1 MILDGDVMVQP
12 AEKSG
17 EKGAHAYTPGLK
29 IKRVEVVNKERSLP
43 IAGEV
48 LVKVGDKVDFD
59 TVVARTEIPGNAAF
73 LHVSEVLGVDP
84 GDVEE
89 FMQKKVGE
97 SFEKGDLLAEY
108 VAFWGLIKKYVHAPF
123 SGHVENISGLSG
135 QVIVREN
142 NIPIE
147 IDSYVK
153 GEVKEV
159 IPNRG
164 AIIETAAAFVQGIF
178 GIGGENHGEIVVAVS
193 SPDEILTVDKIRPD
207 HKGKIILGGSLVTG
221 EAYLEAIKVGA
232 KGVVVGGMGIE
243 DLITILGEDIGV
255 AITGEEKIDLS
266 VIITEGFGELPM
278 AQRTFEL
285 LSSLEG
291 KRSSINGATQIRA
304 GVLRPEVI
312 IPYDDTDVVEEYSE
326 KVSNGMKRGSVLRV
340 IREPYFGEITRV
352 TDLPVEL
359 QKVETGS
366 RVRVVEVQLS
376 DGRIVT
382 VPRANVE
389 IIEE

>member
-1 MILDGDVMVQP
+1 MVQP
-12 AEKSG
+12 TEKSG
-17 EKGAHAYTPGLK
+17 EKGTHAYTPGLK
-29 IKRVEVVNKERSLP
+29 IKRVEVVIKERTLP
-43 IAGEV
+43 IEGEV
-48 LVKVGDKVDFD
+48 LVNVGDEVDFD
-59 TVVARTEIPGNAAF
+59 TVVARTEIPGDAAF
-73 LHVSEVLGVDP
+73 LHVSEILSVDP

-89 FMQKKVGE
+89 FMLKKVGE
-97 SFEKGDLLAEY
+97 DIEKGELLAEY

-135 QVIVREN
+135 QVIIRAN

-147 IDSYVK
+147 IESYVK
-153 GEVKEV
+153 GEVKKV

-164 AIIETAAAFVQGIF
+164 AVIETTAAFVQGIF
-178 GIGGENHGEIVVAVS
+178 GIGGENHGEIAVAVS
-193 SPDEILTVDKIRPD
+193 SPDEILTEDKIRPD
-207 HKGKIILGGSLVTG
+207 HKGKVILGGSLVTG

-232 KGVVVGGMGIE
+232 KGIVVGGMGIE
-243 DLITILGEDIGV
+243 ELISILGEDIGV
-255 AITGEEKIDLS
+255 AITGEEKIDTTI
-266 VIITEGFGELPM
+266 IITEGFGELPM

-285 LSSLEG
+285 ISSMEG
-291 KRSSINGATQIRA
+291 RMSSINGATQIRA
-304 GVLRPEVI
+304 GVLRPELI
-312 IPYDDTDVVEEYSE
+312 IPYDDLEVVEEYYE
-326 KVSNGMKRGSVLRV
+326 EVSGGMKRGSVLRV

-366 RVRVVEVQLS
+366 MVRVVELQLS

-389 IIEE
+389 IIEQ

>member
-1 MILDGDVMVQP
+1 MVQP
-12 AEKSG
+12 TEKSG
-17 EKGAHAYTPGLK
+17 KKGAHAYTPGLK
-29 IKRVEVVNKERSLP
+29 IKRVEVVNKERFLP
-43 IAGEV
+43 IEGEV
-48 LVKVGDKVDFD
+48 LVNVGDEVDFD
-59 TVVARTEIPGNAAF
+59 TVVARTEIPGDATF

-89 FMQKKVGE
+89 FMLKKVGE
-97 SFEKGDLLAEY
+97 GFEKGELLAKC

-135 QVIVREN
+135 QVIIREN
-142 NIPIE
+142 DIPIE

-153 GEVKEV
+153 GEVKDV
-159 IPNRG
+159 IPKKG
-164 AIIETAAAFVQGIF
+164 AVIETTAAFVQGIF
-178 GIGGENHGEIVVAVS
+178 GIGGENHGEIAVAVS
-193 SPDEILTVDKIRPD
+193 SPDEILTEDKIRPD
-207 HKGKIILGGSLVTG
+207 HKGKIILGGSLVTN

-232 KGVVVGGMGIE
+232 KGIVVGGMGVE
-243 DLITILGEDIGV
+243 DLIAILGEDIGV
-255 AITGEEKIDLS
+255 AITGEEKIGIT

-285 LSSLEG
+285 VSSMEG
-291 KRSSINGATQIRA
+291 RMSSINGATQIRA
-304 GVLRPEVI
+304 GVLRPELI
-312 IPYDDTDVVEEYSE
+312 IPHDDPDVVEEYDEELSE
-326 KVSNGMKRGSVLRV
+326 GMRRGSVLRV
-340 IREPYFGEITRV
+340 IRKPYFGEITRV

-366 RVRVVEVQLS
+366 MVRVVEVRLK

>member
-1 MILDGDVMVQP
+1 MDSDIMVQP
-12 AEKSG
+12 TEENG

-43 IAGEV
+43 IEGEV
-48 LVKVGDKVDFD
+48 LVNVGDMVDFD
-59 TVVARTEIPGNAAF
+59 TVVARTEIPGDADF
-73 LHVSEVLGVDP
+73 LHVSEALGIDP
-84 GDVEE
+84 SDVEE
-89 FMQKKVGE
+89 FMLKKVGE
-97 SFEKGDLLAEY
+97 RFEKGELLAQY

-123 SGHVENISGLSG
+123 SGYVENISGLSG

-153 GEVKEV
+153 GEVKE
-159 IPNRG
+159 ILPQKG
-164 AIIETAAAFVQGIF
+164 AIIETTAAFVQGIF
-178 GIGGENHGEIVVAVS
+178 GIGGENHGEIAVAGS
-193 SPDEILTVDKIRPD
+193 SPDEILTEDNILPE
-207 HKGKIILGGSLVTG
+207 HEGKIILGGSLITG
-221 EAYLEAIKVGA
+221 EAYLKAIEIGV
-232 KGVVVGGMGIE
+232 KGVIVGGMGIE
-243 DLITILGEDIGV
+243 DLIVILGEDIGV
-255 AITGEEKIDLS
+255 AITGEEKIDITI
-266 VIITEGFGELPM
+266 IITEGFGELSM
-278 AQRTFEL
+278 AHRTFEL
-285 LSSLEG
+285 LSSMEG
-291 KRSSINGATQIRA
+291 RMASINGATQIRA
-304 GVLRPEVI
+304 GVLRPELI
-312 IPYDDTDVVEEYSE
+312 IPYDDPSIVEDYSE
-326 KVSNGMKRGSVLRV
+326 KVSDGMRKGSVLRV

-366 RVRVVEVQLS
+366 LVRVVEIQLS

>member
-1 MILDGDVMVQP
+1 
-12 AEKSG
+12 
-17 EKGAHAYTPGLK
+17 
-29 IKRVEVVNKERSLP
+29 
-43 IAGEV
+43 
-48 LVKVGDKVDFD
+48 
-59 TVVARTEIPGNAAF
+59 
-73 LHVSEVLGVDP
+73 
-84 GDVEE
+84 
-89 FMQKKVGE
+89 
-97 SFEKGDLLAEY
+97 
-108 VAFWGLIKKYVHAPF
+108 
-123 SGHVENISGLSG
+123 
-135 QVIVREN
+135 
-142 NIPIE
+142 
-147 IDSYVK
+147 
-153 GEVKEV
+153 
-159 IPNRG
+159 
-164 AIIETAAAFVQGIF
+164 
-178 GIGGENHGEIVVAVS
+178 
-193 SPDEILTVDKIRPD
+193 
-207 HKGKIILGGSLVTG
+207 
-221 EAYLEAIKVGA
+221 
-232 KGVVVGGMGIE
+232 MGIE